1 MIYIYLFIYF
11 WYFLSVGY
19 LVILQILGMSHRF
32 AFIIKSNIVYGS
44 LCTGF
49 GLIQLGFC
57 LLVKVE
63 VLVLLEVM

>member
-1 MIYIYLFIYF
+1 
-11 WYFLSVGY
+11 
-19 LVILQILGMSHRF
+19 MSHRF
-32 AFIIKSNIVYGS
+32 AFINKSNIVYGS